1 MSYWYVVLIAIIFV
15 VILFLSLKSS
25 GKQEPSPAFVCG
37 INDHGNY
44 PNSSDCSS
52 FFLCAA
58 GQTIQLFCSSGFLY
72 DIHERNCV
80 VADRVDCG
88 DRPVR

>member
-25 GKQEPSPAFVCG
+25 DKREPSPIVCG
-37 INDHGNY
+37 PSMYGNF
-44 PNSSDCSS
+44 PNPNDCSS

-58 GQTIQLFCSSGFLY
+58 GQAIQMFCSNGFLY
-72 DIHERNCV
+72 DIHERTCV
-80 VADRVDCG
+80 AADRVDCG